1 MGYVLHENGKP
12 LDVAGAAP
20 DFKLISA
27 LLRKKARELVEIAQ
41 TIEAANGDL
50 SPAGGDSPA
59 IPLDRLDPDRLRF
72 DRPPAVERGPG
83 EDLGDVARRVY
94 QARRRRGRVFGDE
107 TLFGEPAWDILLDLF
122 AAAVHNK
129 RVAVTSA
136 CIGAAVPSTTALRW
150 IKVLE
155 DKGLILR
162 EDDAADARRTFVRLS
177 PQGYALM
184 LRYFGEMNSGTA

>member
-1 MGYVLHENGKP
+1 M
-12 LDVAGAAP
+12 
-20 DFKLISA
+20 
-27 LLRKKARELVEIAQ
+27 
-41 TIEAANGDL
+41 
-50 SPAGGDSPA
+50 
-59 IPLDRLDPDRLRF
+59 
-72 DRPPAVERGPG
+72 
-83 EDLGDVARRVY
+83 
-94 QARRRRGRVFGDE
+94 FGDE

-162 EDDAADARRTFVRLS
+162 EDDTADARRTFVRLS

-184 LRYFGEMNSGTA
+184 LRYFGEMNSGMA

>member
-1 MGYVLHENGKP
+1 MGYILHDNGQP
-12 LDVAGAAP
+12 QDVASAVP

-27 LLRKKARELVEIAQ
+27 LLRKKARELIDIAQ

-50 SPAGGDSPA
+50 SPTAAELPA

-72 DRPPAVERGPG
+72 DRALPVERASGD
-83 EDLGDVARRVY
+83 DLGEAARRVY

-162 EDDAADARRTFVRLS
+162 EDDTADARRTFVRLS